1 MVMLVG
7 GHCANISLLCG
18 LAKLVIDSTD
28 LLRHKA
34 SLGRPTGSHQNR
46 RDCFNNNPWA
56 LHIYWRNNLLPFF
69 LVDCSHCFKAV
80 FVLDLSRNRLG
91 PLDPTLGNIKGDVKD
106 WAHCPREK
114 TNPKFSQKLQGWIL
128 KEKNKTTE
136 GEVEAPKL
144 VKHCRATSPQSRP
157 LPSRHHGPP
166 LPAPWPSRHPPVIP
180 AEHIRISYTGTCFLD
195 NPIGYVFTHGLNCW
209 STHFLTQDL

>member
-80 FVLDLSRNRLG
+80 SVLDLSRNRLG

-157 LPSRHHGPP
+157 SPSRHHRPP
-166 LPAPWPSRHPPVIP
+166 GTPLLFQPSTLGFPTLELV
-180 AEHIRISYTGTCFLD
+180 
-195 NPIGYVFTHGLNCW
+195 
-209 STHFLTQDL
+209 FLTIPLAMFLHMV